1 MHATQGQNPKS
12 PILRTSLVHLPVL
25 FLVEVDLQ
33 GASWDLWIS
42 LLIQFGIPP
51 GEQRWGYNL
60 VWHGGPPCGTEGSQG
75 HQGIVSAEKSLTYKP
90 LPPSSLVG
98 EVACHDLQSPGA
110 PAPYIAFW

>member
-1 MHATQGQNPKS
+1 M
-12 PILRTSLVHLPVL
+12 
-25 FLVEVDLQ
+25 EVDLQ
-33 GASWDLWIS
+33 GASWDLWTS

-75 HQGIVSAEKSLTYKP
+75 RQGIVSAEKSLTYEP

-98 EVACHDLQSPGA
+98 EVACLTLKARGLLLPTLLSGKCANRDKGA
-110 PAPYIAFW
+110 SEVKQVKAYVALASH